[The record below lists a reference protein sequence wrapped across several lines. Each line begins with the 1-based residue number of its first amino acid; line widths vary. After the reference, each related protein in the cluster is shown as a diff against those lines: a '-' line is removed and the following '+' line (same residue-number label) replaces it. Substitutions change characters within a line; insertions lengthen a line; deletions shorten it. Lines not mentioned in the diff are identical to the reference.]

1 MTAAEVGGWG
11 DPGADPQ
18 HEWERT
24 RTRLEEA
31 ECALAGMVHENNELR
46 AIIRRVRDHAR
57 WQRQMANEIRSAG
70 HPYDALPYADTAT
83 ALERIIGD
91 RT

>member
-1 MTAAEVGGWG
+1 MTAPR
-11 DPGADPQ
+11 DLADAQ
-18 HEWERT
+18 A
-24 RTRLEEA
+24 RLDATET
-31 ECALAGMVHENNELR
+31 ALAGLVHENNELR

-91 RT
+91 RP

>member
-11 DPGADPQ
+11 DPGADPP

-31 ECALAGMVHENNELR
+31 ECALAGLVSENNELR
-46 AIIRRVRDHAR
+46 AIVRRVREYGQHLHL
-57 WQRQMANEIRSAG
+57 MAEEPTTGVYLANTYGGI
-70 HPYDALPYADTAT
+70 AT
-83 ALERIIGD
+83 ALERAIGD
-91 RT
+91 VQ

>member
-1 MTAAEVGGWG
+1 MTAVEVGGWG
-11 DPGADPQ
+11 DPGADPP

-31 ECALAGMVHENNELR
+31 ECALAGLVSENNELR

-57 WQRQMANEIRSAG
+57 WQRQMADELCAIGKVYQAIPYRDTSAV
-70 HPYDALPYADTAT
+70 
-83 ALERIIGD
+83 LERIIGD
-91 RT
+91 RP